1 MRQKAGFWPRQKKK
15 DEGKNGMDAEKA
27 RELLEALKQYDTPS
41 VTNVVATYPQDKELC
56 LGLYHP
62 WEGKWYTD
70 DTLKCMYPEL
80 GRTVG

>member
-1 MRQKAGFWPRQKKK
+1 
-15 DEGKNGMDAEKA
+15 MDAEKT

-62 WEGKWYTD
+62 WDGKWYTD
-70 DTLKCMYPEL
+70 ATLK
-80 GRTVG
+80 